1 MGRPTRLRASCGLA
15 GASSPVT
22 VQDWKLTGP
31 QVCVQAAGCTVEV
44 VLLSSVRQLLLKL
57 GGEALF
63 TGTCETSAARLSYSR
78 AWSLT
83 PALDQAA

>member
-1 MGRPTRLRASCGLA
+1 MHGGSGFALLRQTAITEA
-15 GASSPVT
+15 
-22 VQDWKLTGP
+22 
-31 QVCVQAAGCTVEV
+31 
-44 VLLSSVRQLLLKL
+44 R
-57 GGEALF
+57 GEALF